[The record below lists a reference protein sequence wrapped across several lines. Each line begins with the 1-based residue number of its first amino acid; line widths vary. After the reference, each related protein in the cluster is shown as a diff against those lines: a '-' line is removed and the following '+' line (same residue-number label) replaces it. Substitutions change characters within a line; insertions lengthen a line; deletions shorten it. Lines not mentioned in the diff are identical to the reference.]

1 MSYVLVV
8 IGTGPGGYVCAIRA
22 AQLGLK
28 TAVVEKRKTQGGTCL
43 NVGCIPSKALLHAS
57 HLFEDAAHHFADLG
71 IQVQPTLDLQ
81 KMMAFKDEGVEG
93 NVKGVEFLL
102 KKTRWTC
109 STARRGSRPGG
120 RSRLWGRTA
129 RTRSWRRKTSSSR
142 PGPMWRRCPVSRST

>member
-1 MSYVLVV
+1 MSMSYDLIV

-57 HLFEDAAHHFADLG
+57 HMFEDAAHHFADLG

-102 KKTRWTC
+102 KKT
-109 STARRGSRPGG
+109 TA
-120 RSRLWGRTA
+120 A
-129 RTRSWRRKTSSSR
+129 K
-142 PGPMWRRCPVSRST
+142 